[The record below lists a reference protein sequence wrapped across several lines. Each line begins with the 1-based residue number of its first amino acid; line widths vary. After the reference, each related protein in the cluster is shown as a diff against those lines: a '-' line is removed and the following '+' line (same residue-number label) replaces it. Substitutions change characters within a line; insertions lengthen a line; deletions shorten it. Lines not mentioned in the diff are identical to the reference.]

1 MLSVELSVSSEAS
14 IPLPNPHN
22 LFDWRRSLEE
32 SYFGRSLHAFNA
44 GQNIPI
50 YSHEVWMV
58 CRGMVQL
65 STIHSSGDEILTGF
79 AFPGMPF
86 GTPLTNLDPYQA
98 NALSD
103 VDLMRFSL
111 VELERSPE
119 LSQRLLNQVNRRLQ
133 QAESLIALISLKR
146 VEDRLRQ
153 LLMLLKR
160 EIGQPTEG
168 GTRIGVRLTHQ
179 HLANAIS
186 STRVTVTRA
195 LGQLQEE
202 GWLFIDRNRYIVIID
217 KDIDTSTIS

>member
-1 MLSVELSVSSEAS
+1 MLPVQLPVSSDS
-14 IPLPNPHN
+14 SVPLPSANK

-32 SYFGRSLHAFNA
+32 TYLGRSLYSYTA

-50 YSHEVWMV
+50 YNHEVWMV

-86 GTPLTNLDPYQA
+86 GIPLTTLDPYQA

-103 VDLMRFSL
+103 VDLMRFTL
-111 VELERSPE
+111 VELERSPD

-153 LLMLLKR
+153 ILMLLKR

-168 GTRIGVRLTHQ
+168 GTRIAVRLTHQ

-202 GWLFIDRNRYIVIID
+202 GWLFIDRNRYIVIAD
-217 KDIDTSTIS
+217 QNQD

>member
-1 MLSVELSVSSEAS
+1 MASKVSVS
-14 IPLPNPHN
+14 LPNPN
-22 LFDWRRSLEE
+22 NVFDWQRSLEE
-32 SYFGRSLHAFNA
+32 TYFGRSLQSYSA
-44 GQNIPI
+44 GQGIPI
-50 YSHEVWMV
+50 YEHEVWMV
-58 CRGMVQL
+58 CRGLVQL
-65 STIHSSGDEILTGF
+65 STVHSSGDEILTGF

-86 GTPLTNLDPYQA
+86 GIPLTSLDPYQA

-103 VDLMRFSL
+103 VDLMRFTL

-119 LSQRLLNQVNRRLQ
+119 LAQRLIKQVNRRLQ
-133 QAESLIALISLKR
+133 QAESLIALISQKR

-168 GTRIGVRLTHQ
+168 GTRIAVRLTHQ

-202 GWLFIDRNRYIVIID
+202 GWLFIDRNRYIVI
-217 KDIDTSTIS
+217 TER